1 MVACHGRTS
10 GLKEITL
17 DIDHA
22 TGTNKFFFLLD
33 GLFFKDQNMYSVF
46 LAVVLV
52 CQPQRERHVLGV
64 YSHIPLLPA
73 KFS

>member
-1 MVACHGRTS
+1 MQQEQI
-10 GLKEITL
+10 KI
-17 DIDHA
+17 
-22 TGTNKFFFLLD
+22 FFLLD
-33 GLFFKDQNMYSVF
+33 GLFFKDQNMYSVL